1 MGTHDSPPGDG
12 PTEHQHEHQHENQQ
26 GHQHGHHHD
35 HDRGPDFDWEAMAD
49 SLELDGS
56 IMLPLVS
63 DVVQSLSASVNW
75 SQIGHVL
82 DVGCGPGV
90 IAGALARHAPWAS
103 VTGLDTSEPLL
114 ERLQTRMAADGLG
127 ERVIA
132 VNADLEAPLPPMEP
146 ADVIWASMVLHHVN
160 DPAAVLASLLQQLRP
175 GGTLVLVEFAGPAA
189 VLPSDDPLLASGAWS
204 RLESNVAA
212 VLRERLGLDP
222 VTLDWPGRLATAGF
236 TAIADRTRVAWH
248 DAPLEGRSRRWI
260 AQHVNRGLRTV
271 GDMLPTAD
279 IAALQD
285 LVDLAAR
292 RSDLFVRIER
302 RVITARRP

>member
-1 MGTHDSPPGDG
+1 MGTHDSPAADG
-12 PTEHQHEHQHENQQ
+12 PPEHHPE
-26 GHQHGHHHD
+26 HQHGHHHD

-63 DVVQSLSASVNW
+63 DVVQGLASTVSW
-75 SQIGHVL
+75 STIGHVL

-90 IAGALARHAPWAS
+90 IAGALARHAPWAT

-114 ERLQTRMAADGLG
+114 ARLQTRMATDGLA
-127 ERVIA
+127 ERVTA
-132 VNADLEAPLPPMEP
+132 LNADLEAPLPAMEA

-160 DPAAVLASLLQQLRP
+160 DPATVLTSLLQQLRP

-189 VLPSDDPLLASGAWS
+189 VLPADDPLLTSGAWS
-204 RLESNVAA
+204 RLEANVAA
-212 VLRERLGLDP
+212 VLRERLGLNP
-222 VTLDWPGRLATAGF
+222 VTLDWPGRLAAAGF
-236 TAIADRTRVAWH
+236 TDIADRTRVAWH

-271 GDMLPTAD
+271 GDMLPDAD
-279 IAALQD
+279 ITALQD

-302 RVITARRP
+302 RVVTARKP